1 MNLLSIKNLSKM
13 GREAP
18 LFSDVTLGLD
28 EGQKAALIGKNGAGK
43 STLLNCVAGLLAP
56 DGGTV
61 TFNKEAGFSY
71 LAQTPAFDGDDTIR
85 GHIFKSDSP
94 KLKIIN
100 EYQSLCVNLGNM
112 SPSQA
117 ERFSALEKKMNDGD
131 LWNYEAQISSIL
143 STLGIHDMERRMKT
157 LSGGMAKKVAL
168 AQVLVED
175 TKILLLDEPTNHL
188 DIKTISWLEDYLR
201 STSRAVFMVTHD
213 RYFLDSVC
221 SDIYELERGRLTLYH
236 GNYSEYLEKKEY
248 TLIDK
253 SLVQIQE
260 SGLIFVGY
268 RNKSIWKKGVR
279 EHTEHLSRV
288 HRQPNRIYSIEGVH
302 PTIPSQ
308 ETSGRFWIY
317 DEKNDI
323 VRKLTLNE
331 CYKLMGFPDN
341 FKRDTNK
348 SNAYKQIG
356 NSVVIPMICE
366 IAKSI
371 IEQGFSNGKNGEFS
385 EKRNNLGSDNQ
396 RVQEE
401 FDFCS

>member
-1 MNLLSIKNLSKM
+1 MESINSTFKETSIVNIDDFIPTRKNIKFIDLFAGIGGFRYSFDKLGCKCVFSSEINEACQRVYEMNFGDKPFGDITKVDVDIIPDFDILCAGFPCQPFSICGKKRGFEDTRGTLFFEICKIIQKKNPSVIFLENVKH
-13 GREAP
+13 
-18 LFSDVTLGLD
+18 LTHH
-28 EGQKAALIGKNGAGK
+28 
-43 STLLNCVAGLLAP
+43 
-56 DGGTV
+56 DGGK
-61 TFNKEAGFSY
+61 TFSVIISSLENLGYNVAYKILNSKDFGV
-71 LAQTPAFDGDDTIR
+71 AQSRERIIIIATRKGVFDFG
-85 GHIFKSDSP
+85 
-94 KLKIIN
+94 KLKKCNPVYIKDI
-100 EYQSLCVNLGNM
+100 LD
-112 SPSQA
+112 
-117 ERFSALEKKMNDGD
+117 RD
-131 LWNYEAQISSIL
+131 NYK
-143 STLGIHDMERRMKT
+143 D
-157 LSGGMAKKVAL
+157 
-168 AQVLVED
+168 
-175 TKILLLDEPTNHL
+175 
-188 DIKTISWLEDYLR
+188 
-201 STSRAVFMVTHD
+201 F
-213 RYFLDSVC
+213 
-221 SDIYELERGRLTLYH
+221 
-236 GNYSEYLEKKEY
+236 EYLEKKEY